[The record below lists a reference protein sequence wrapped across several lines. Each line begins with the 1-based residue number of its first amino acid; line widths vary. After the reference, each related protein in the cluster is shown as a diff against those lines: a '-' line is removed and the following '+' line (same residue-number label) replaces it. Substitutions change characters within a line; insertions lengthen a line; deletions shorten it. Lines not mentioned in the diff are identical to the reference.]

1 MVEYQIW
8 IVEDESIVAIDLK
21 GRLQAMGY
29 RVPGISNNAED
40 AIEEIRTHRPD
51 LVLMDIVLKGEMDG
65 IAAAAIIKEEM
76 DIPVVYLT
84 AYSEDSTVSRAKLTE
99 PFGYILKP
107 FMERDLRIAIEIALY
122 KSSMEK
128 RLRESERWLKTTIRS
143 MGEGIIATD
152 TGGLI
157 RFMNPVAIDL
167 TGVGEEQVI
176 GRPSRTAFQI
186 EIGSTGED
194 APDPVMRA
202 LIDQEAV
209 RSNSHVVLISLDG
222 TRRNI
227 EYTATPILDEKG
239 RFTGAVLIFRD
250 ITDRIR
256 IEEELRCHREHL
268 EELVAE
274 RTNELRKVNTRLE
287 QTLHYI
293 DMAEKKWVEE
303 ALVSEVTGGYS
314 TKPVLPEG
322 LISID
327 SGCTVL
333 LINYAAEEITGWTQ
347 KEASDH
353 HLSSVLVLED
363 LMGSSIDCP
372 FDTLFGNA
380 PELPFKKDCILISRD
395 GCRLPVLIGIEP
407 FRDHCG
413 EVTGAT
419 VSIKRK

>member
-1 MVEYQIW
+1 MAEHQIW
-8 IVEDESIVAIDLK
+8 IVEDESIVALDLR

-29 RVPGISNNAED
+29 RVSGISNDAED

-65 IAAAAIIKEEM
+65 ITAAAIIKEEM

-84 AYSEDSTVSRAKLTE
+84 AYSEDSTVSRAKITE

-122 KSSMEK
+122 KSSMET
-128 RLRESERWLKTTIRS
+128 RLRESERWLKTTIQS

-152 TGGLI
+152 TDGRV
-157 RFMNPVAIDL
+157 RFMNPVANDL
-167 TGVGEEQVI
+167 TGTSEDQAI
-176 GRPSRTAFQI
+176 GRSSGTVFRI
-186 EIGSTGED
+186 EIESAGED
-194 APDPVMRA
+194 APDPVQQA
-202 LIDQEAV
+202 LQDQKVV
-209 RSNSHVVLISLDG
+209 RSDSRVVLVSSG
-222 TRRNI
+222 GARRYV
-227 EYTATPILDEKG
+227 EYTATPILDEKD
-239 RFTGAVLIFRD
+239 RLNGAVLIFRD
-250 ITDRIR
+250 STDRIR
-256 IEEELRCHREHL
+256 AEDDLRRHREHL

-274 RTNELRKVNTRLE
+274 RTMELRKVNERLE

-314 TKPVLPEG
+314 TKPALPDG

-347 KEASDH
+347 KEAADH
-353 HLSSVLVLED
+353 HLSSVLVLQD
-363 LMGSSIDCP
+363 LHGSSVDCP
-372 FDTLFGNA
+372 FDTLPGNV

-407 FRDHCG
+407 FRDHFG